1 MEHYDALVIGAGPAG
16 SRAAH
21 QLALQGYRTAV
32 FEKSGTI
39 GNKPCCTGIIG
50 RECVDLFDIGSDC
63 ILQEANSAKLFAPS
77 GEFIRIG
84 KEEPQAYI
92 VDRAAFDQSLA
103 KKAKNA
109 GAAYLLS
116 SNVRSISIS
125 PSGVELSV
133 NQQGDTNT
141 FHGKAVIIA
150 NGFGSK
156 LPSKL
161 GMGQIKNLITGAQVE
176 VETNGIEEV
185 EVYFSHQIAPGFF
198 AWLAPISKHQA
209 RIGLFAKEN
218 PGKYLK
224 QLLTKLASE
233 GKISSTEATI
243 FYGGIPLKPLP
254 RTCSER
260 ALVIGDAAGQVKPT
274 TGGGIYYGLLCADFA
289 AETLHRAFQSDDFSK
304 KNLSQYEKLWKA
316 KLGSELRIDYFARR
330 LYNRLSDKRINTMFN
345 IVRDNNIHEKILES
359 SYKSFDWHGELVL
372 DGLKQ
377 MGPWRHLFG
386 THLPNYILRSLRGK
400 S

>member
-1 MEHYDALVIGAGPAG
+1 MEHYDVLIIGAGPAG

-21 QLALQGYRTAV
+21 QLALQGYKAAV

-39 GNKPCCTGIIG
+39 GNKLCCTGIIG
-50 RECVDLFDIGSDC
+50 RECVDLFDIGNDC

-77 GEFIRIG
+77 GEHIRIS

-92 VDRAAFDQSLA
+92 VDRTAFDRSLA
-103 KKAKNA
+103 TKAKNA

-125 PSGVELSV
+125 QNGVGLSV
-133 NQQGDTNT
+133 NQQRGTNT

-161 GMGQIKNLITGAQVE
+161 GMGQIKNLITGAQAE

-185 EVYFSHQIAPGFF
+185 EVYFSHKLAPGFF
-198 AWLAPISKHQA
+198 AWLAPISNHSA
-209 RIGLFAKEN
+209 RVGLFAKEN
-218 PGKYLK
+218 PGEYLK
-224 QLLTKLASE
+224 QLLAQLASE
-233 GKISSTEATI
+233 GKTSSTEANI
-243 FYGGIPLKPLP
+243 SYGGIPLRPLP
-254 RTCSER
+254 KTYEQR
-260 ALVIGDAAGQVKPT
+260 VMVVGDAAGQVKPT
-274 TGGGIYYGLLCADFA
+274 TGGGIYYGLICADFA

-316 KLGSELRIDYFARR
+316 KLGRELRIDYFARR
-330 LYNRLSDKRINTMFN
+330 FYNRLSDKRINTMFN
-345 IVRDNNIHEKILES
+345 IVRDNNIHEKMLQS

-377 MGPWRHLFG
+377 IGPWRHLFG